1 MALSKQIISALVQKP
16 SVTGLAAAFPLFF
29 RSPPPLSLSPFLPSF
44 PLSPKWQSW
53 QIISFAIA
61 WERGGRSVGGGP
73 RSAIIRLSFPLLS
86 SSPVLSPSP
95 PQSPDNISE
104 AAATKTPRIC
114 KRRGP
119 LAISVHTQGSPL
131 RPTFTVRDFFSSFR
145 SQSCLHYTRFSYI
158 AVKKGVGASVSLLP
172 TQPNCEMLLPQESLP
187 FIPSPPFTP
196 CCSRCRKLTFFEFGI
211 HPLSPGKT
219 TKKPAF

>member
-1 MALSKQIISALVQKP
+1 MAQSKQIIPALVQKP
-16 SVTGLAAAFPLFF
+16 FVTGLAPAFPLFF
-29 RSPPPLSLSPFLPSF
+29 VPPPLSLSPFLASF

-73 RSAIIRLSFPLLS
+73 RSAIIPLLS
-86 SSPVLSPSP
+86 PPPPPLCFSP
-95 PQSPDNISE
+95 PSR
-104 AAATKTPRIC
+104 KTQIIYP
-114 KRRGP
+114 KRPQRKHLEFAKGGGP
-119 LAISVHTQGSPL
+119 LAISVHTQGAPL
-131 RPTFTVRDFFSSFR
+131 RPTFTARDFFPSFR

-158 AVKKGVGASVSLLP
+158 AVKKGVGASFVSLLP